1 MVLAGGRRRARSKPA
16 ETPENEETTVSQTSL
31 QQHSADADVAV
42 PSSASHAVVRYN
54 PDAPSE
60 EWGWHGSWRVFAPR
74 GSTILLSLG
83 VIVLFLQNFTV
94 HESHV
99 ENFYFNG
106 IALIGA
112 LWIVHRVR
120 SGRKLRRTAEAPRHA
135 AD

>member
-1 MVLAGGRRRARSKPA
+1 M
-16 ETPENEETTVSQTSL
+16 SQTSL
-31 QQHSADADVAV
+31 QQHSADAGVAI
-42 PSSASHAVVRYN
+42 PPAASHAVVRYN

-83 VIVLFLQNFTV
+83 VILLFLLNFSV
-94 HESHV
+94 HQSHV
-99 ENFYFNG
+99 ENYYFNG

-112 LWIVHRVR
+112 LWIVQRVR
-120 SGRKLRRTAEAPRHA
+120 SGRKLRRAAETARHA

>member
-1 MVLAGGRRRARSKPA
+1 MAQTALHKPSA
-16 ETPENEETTVSQTSL
+16 E
-31 QQHSADADVAV
+31 SADLAV
-42 PSSASHAVVRYN
+42 PEDRQHAVVRYN

-83 VIVLFLQNFTV
+83 VVLLFLQNFTE

-99 ENFYFNG
+99 ENYYFNG
-106 IALIGA
+106 LALIGA

-120 SGRKLRRTAEAPRHA
+120 SGRKLRREAEAA
-135 AD
+135 AHRTEG

>member
-1 MVLAGGRRRARSKPA
+1 MA
-16 ETPENEETTVSQTSL
+16 QTSL
-31 QQHSADADVAV
+31 EKQAAGAEVDH
-42 PSSASHAVVRYN
+42 ASQHAVVRYN

-60 EWGWHGSWRVFAPR
+60 EWGWHGSWREFAPR

-83 VIVLFLQNFTV
+83 VILLFLQNFTI
-94 HESHV
+94 HQSHV

-120 SGRKLRRTAEAPRHA
+120 SSRRMRRAHRDTSATGRA
-135 AD
+135 AR

>member
-1 MVLAGGRRRARSKPA
+1 M
-16 ETPENEETTVSQTSL
+16 SQTSL
-31 QQHSADADVAV
+31 QQHSADAGVAV
-42 PSSASHAVVRYN
+42 PSPTSHAVARYN

-60 EWGWHGSWRVFAPR
+60 EWGWHGSWREFAPR

-83 VIVLFLQNFTV
+83 VILLLLQNFTV
-94 HESHV
+94 HQSHV

-120 SGRKLRRTAEAPRHA
+120 SGRRMRRAAQAPRHSA
-135 AD
+135 E